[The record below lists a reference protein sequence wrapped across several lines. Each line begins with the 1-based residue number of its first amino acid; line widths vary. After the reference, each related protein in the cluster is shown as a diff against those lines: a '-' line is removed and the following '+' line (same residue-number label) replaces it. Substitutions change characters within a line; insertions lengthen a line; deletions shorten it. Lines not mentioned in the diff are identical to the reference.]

1 MVWDYLYTFW
11 ERIVAIGDYSVQWFQ
26 NIGNAVAGALGLF
39 FDFIFHNL
47 NDVFVILGWLAN
59 YLKIIFTSL
68 LAPLNYFFV
77 FLKSFFSN
85 ALSTPAT
92 NEIAFTLPS
101 NIVEFFNTIPN
112 FPILTSILG
121 FVLIFVIGIASL
133 KLLLHS

>member
-1 MVWDYLYTFW
+1 MVWDYLTTFW
-11 ERIVAIGDYSVQWFQ
+11 ERIVAVGDYSVQWFQ

-47 NDVFVILGWLAN
+47 NDVFVILGWVAN

-92 NEIAFTLPS
+92 NELAFSLPS
-101 NIVEFFNTIPN
+101 NIAEFFSSIPN
-112 FPILTSILG
+112 WSILSSILG
-121 FVLIFVIGIASL
+121 YILIFVIGIASL